1 MHSKTRLLVLSVVAI
16 ATLALPQTAFARING
31 PVADSF
37 SAGCLMLQ
45 NKADALRAEYA
56 NENTTNARREEILS
70 ELRNTGQTWIQIGCR
85 AVFGSIS
92 IRVANY
98 VPLVDTGT
106 PHHDLAVA
114 SDPAPAGNTAGAP
127 VGTPSFY

>member
-1 MHSKTRLLVLSVVAI
+1 MLTKTSLIVLSVAAI
-16 ATLALPQTAFARING
+16 VTLALPQTAYARING

-37 SAGCLMLQ
+37 SAGCLLLQ

-56 NENTTNARREEILS
+56 DPNTTDARRDEILS

-85 AVFGSIS
+85 SVFGSIS
-92 IRVANY
+92 IRKVNY

-114 SDPAPAGNTAGAP
+114 APGGTTGNPTGPVGAP
-127 VGTPSFY
+127 SFL

>member
-1 MHSKTRLLVLSVVAI
+1 MLTKTSLIVLSVTAI
-16 ATLALPQTAFARING
+16 VTLALPQTAYARING

-37 SAGCLMLQ
+37 SAGCLLLQ

-56 NENTTNARREEILS
+56 DPNTTDARRDEILT

-92 IRVANY
+92 IRTVNY

-114 SDPAPAGNTAGAP
+114 APAGTGGGPTGP
-127 VGTPSFY
+127 VGSPSFL

>member
-1 MHSKTRLLVLSVVAI
+1 MLTKTSLIVLSVAAI
-16 ATLALPQTAFARING
+16 VTLALPQTAYARING

-56 NENTTNARREEILS
+56 NANTTNARREEILA

-85 AVFGSIS
+85 AVFSSIS

-106 PHHDLAVA
+106 PHHDLALA
-114 SDPAPAGNTAGAP
+114 PPAAPPGNSGGP
-127 VGTPSFY
+127 IGTPSFY